1 MQPQAFPRVMTGDQY
16 VAAVVRKYAVSRAPG
31 SAASKAANLLVPL
44 LKDWAGQYLLGIHF
58 SGSYAKGTAISL
70 GTDVDIF
77 VSVDCA
83 QPVNQIYWSLFQYC
97 VDHQLR
103 PQVQNV
109 SVGVQSN
116 GLNVD
121 LVPGRR
127 QKGNTTDHTLYK
139 RKKDTWVQTNVAQH
153 IQFVSTS
160 GRADEIRALK
170 IWRER
175 NYLDFP
181 SFYLELTIIEALKHK
196 RSNSPADKVLTALK
210 YLEETFIHA
219 RVVDPANSNNVISH
233 DVGPEEKRVI
243 SAAARKCLVM
253 RTWEQILW

>member
-16 VAAVVRKYAVSRAPG
+16 VAAVVWKYAVSTAAG

-44 LKDWAGQYLLGIHF
+44 LKNWAGRSLLGIAL

-210 YLEETFIHA
+210 YLEETFIHGGWLTQPTA
-219 RVVDPANSNNVISH
+219 
-233 DVGPEEKRVI
+233 
-243 SAAARKCLVM
+243 
-253 RTWEQILW
+253 TT